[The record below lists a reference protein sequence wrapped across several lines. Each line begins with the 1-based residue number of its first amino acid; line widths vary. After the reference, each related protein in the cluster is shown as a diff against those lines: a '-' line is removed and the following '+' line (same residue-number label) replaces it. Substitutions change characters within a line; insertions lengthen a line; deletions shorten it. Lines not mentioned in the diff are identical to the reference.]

1 MNDLQ
6 SINKAVQIIRK
17 KKVPFALLHTT
28 NAYPCPD
35 KDINLG
41 CITEIKSFFGGD
53 VLVGFS
59 DHSEGSVAVEAAVA
73 LGACIIEKH
82 FTDTLAEMS

>member
-28 NAYPCPD
+28 NSYPCPD

-41 CITEIKSFFGGD
+41 CITEIKKLLSI
-53 VLVGFS
+53 L
-59 DHSEGSVAVEAAVA
+59 
-73 LGACIIEKH
+73 
-82 FTDTLAEMS
+82 